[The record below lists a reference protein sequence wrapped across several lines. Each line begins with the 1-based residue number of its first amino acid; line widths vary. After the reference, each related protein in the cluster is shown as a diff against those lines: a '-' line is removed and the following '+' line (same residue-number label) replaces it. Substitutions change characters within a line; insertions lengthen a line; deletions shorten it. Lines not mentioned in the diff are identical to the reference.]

1 MSSWGNARVCMLGAL
16 VALGLASAPVAGAV
30 TIEEFPIDDT
40 PTGIAAGPDGNMYVT
55 TTAPA
60 ILRVS
65 PAGAVTARY
74 PLTANGAPTPSM
86 PVFSGGTLWY
96 LLGNGSLGRR
106 TSDGTTT
113 ELSLPT
119 PTATVTGLTPGADG
133 NVWLT
138 EKGTTNAVGR
148 VTPSGQV
155 TELPVTGEPTSIA
168 RDATGQLWITLADP
182 TQSVARI
189 SNAGVVDP
197 AGIRGRMTKVVTS
210 PSSPAVWVL
219 GEDILTGYSFPW
231 TDFAYVLSPGAT
243 GSRISSG
250 FLSIAFIQDIA
261 AGPDGNAWVTDR
273 LIGLKE
279 GVTMGGLQI
288 GRVSPSGSTTTFSV
302 GLAADAQLR
311 AVTAGP
317 DDTVWFTDISG
328 RVGRV
333 TLDRPVVLT
342 GDVSSMS
349 QTDATV
355 GMTVTPRG
363 TASRVR
369 VEYGT
374 TTAYGDATRWYEV
387 GEGDSPVSRAARLD
401 SLAAGTTYHYRAVVT
416 SAFGT
421 FAGPDRT
428 FTTDSLPPPPPP
440 PPTDVDGDGY
450 SIAIDCD
457 DHKAT
462 IYPGAPET
470 PGDRIDQDCSGA
482 DEPLPRFFPHV
493 GASFK
498 NKRGHWSRATA
509 FVIDDLPA
517 HADIAL
523 RCTGGGCRFTR
534 WSTTMRRATDEL
546 DLRKRLAG
554 SSLRAGAVLELR
566 LTLPGHIGTVI
577 RWRVGPPARPT
588 VTCLAPGAKED
599 RRC

>member
-1 MSSWGNARVCMLGAL
+1 MLGAL
-16 VALGLASAPVAGAV
+16 TALGLAGAPVAGAV
-30 TIEEFPIDDT
+30 TIDEFPIDDT
-40 PTGIAAGPDGNMYVT
+40 PTGIVAGPDGNMYVT
-55 TTAPA
+55 TTAPS
-60 ILRVS
+60 ILQVS
-65 PAGAVTARY
+65 PAGTVTARY
-74 PLTANGAPTPSM
+74 PLTANGAPTPSR

-96 LLGNGSLGRR
+96 VLQRGSFSDSFSLGRR

-113 ELSLPT
+113 ELPLPT
-119 PTATVTGLTPGADG
+119 PTATVTGLTPGTDG

-138 EKGTTNAVGR
+138 ESGTKNAVGR

-155 TELPVTGEPTSIA
+155 TELPVAGEPTSIA
-168 RDATGQLWITLADP
+168 RDATGQLWITLFDP
-182 TQSVARI
+182 TQSVARV

-197 AGIRGRMTKVVTS
+197 AGIRGGMSKVVTS
-210 PSSPAVWVL
+210 PSSPDVWFL
-219 GEDILTGYSFPW
+219 GEDHLTGYSAPW

-243 GSRISSG
+243 GSRISAG
-250 FLSIAFIQDIA
+250 FLSTAYTKDIA
-261 AGPDGNAWVTDR
+261 VGPDGNAWITDR
-273 LIGLKE
+273 VFYGPSAPDVHLGALR
-279 GVTMGGLQI
+279 I
-288 GRVSPSGSTTTFSV
+288 GRVSPSGRTATYSA
-302 GLAADAQLR
+302 GLAADTQLSSI
-311 AVTAGP
+311 ATGP
-317 DDTVWFTDISG
+317 TNTVWFTDISG

-333 TLDRPVVLT
+333 TLDHPIVLT
-342 GDVSSMS
+342 GDASDAS
-349 QTDATV
+349 QTGATV
-355 GMTVTPRG
+355 SMTVTPRG

-374 TTAYGDATRWYEV
+374 TTAYGDATRWYDV
-387 GEGDSPVSRAARLD
+387 GEGDGPVSRAPRLD

-416 SAFGT
+416 SMFGPI
-421 FAGPDRT
+421 AGPDRT
-428 FTTDSLPPPPPP
+428 FTTDPPPPPP
-440 PPTDVDGDGY
+440 PVPPTDADEDGY
-450 SIAIDCD
+450 SVAIDCD

-462 IYPGAPET
+462 IYPGASER
-470 PGDRIDQDCSGA
+470 PGDGIDQDCSGA
-482 DEPLPRFFPHV
+482 DEPLPRFFPNV

-517 HADIAL
+517 HAGIAL
-523 RCTGGGCRFTR
+523 RCTGGGCRFAR
-534 WSTTMRRATDEL
+534 WSTTVRRATDEL